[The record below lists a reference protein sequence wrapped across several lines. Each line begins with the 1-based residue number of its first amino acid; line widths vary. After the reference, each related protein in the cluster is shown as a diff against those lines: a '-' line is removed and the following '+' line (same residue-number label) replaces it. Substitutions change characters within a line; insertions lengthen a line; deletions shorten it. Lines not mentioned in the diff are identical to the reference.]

1 MPCVYQFHH
10 PSSIKISN
18 AIKNLP
24 QPLTVAFAFIFQKVK
39 TFFTINAL
47 YFKSLV
53 STNFTTGAFGGGFD
67 GQNCISLRG
76 VTQFGFCPHYQA
88 AGLVFSGLIA
98 LPL

>member
-1 MPCVYQFHH
+1 
-10 PSSIKISN
+10 
-18 AIKNLP
+18 
-24 QPLTVAFAFIFQKVK
+24 
-39 TFFTINAL
+39 L